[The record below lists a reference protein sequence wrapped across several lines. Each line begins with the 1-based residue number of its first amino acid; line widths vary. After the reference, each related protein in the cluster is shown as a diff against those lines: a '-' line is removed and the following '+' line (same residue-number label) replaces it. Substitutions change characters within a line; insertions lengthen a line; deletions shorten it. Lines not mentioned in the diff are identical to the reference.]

1 MSENNE
7 TPERKR
13 ERLRQAELKRNPSGN
28 MNDALNRG
36 GAGNLSD
43 LAGSIG
49 WKGIGIIIL
58 VIVIGFLLTSIF
70 F

>member
-1 MSENNE
+1 MSEHNE

-43 LAGSIG
+43 LAGSLG

-58 VIVIGFLLTSIF
+58 VIVIVFLLTSIF

>member
-7 TPERKR
+7 TSERKR

-43 LAGSIG
+43 LAGSLG

>member
-1 MSENNE
+1 MSENSE

-36 GAGNLSD
+36 GAGHLSD
-43 LAGSIG
+43 VAGSLG

-58 VIVIGFLLTSIF
+58 VIVIVFLLTSILF
-70 F
+70 